1 MEIGRYLAGALVLLI
16 LGLAFLTVQTSSAE
30 IKIVLEVFGGL
41 LILAAFVTIV
51 RMIREIWW

>member
-16 LGLAFLTVQTSSAE
+16 LGIAFLTVQTNSAE
-30 IKIVLEVFGGL
+30 IKIVFEVFGGL
-41 LILAAFVTIV
+41 LILAAFVTII